1 VRRRDFIAGLGGA
14 AVWPLVA
21 LAQQAAL
28 PMIGYLSPGSRD
40 RAATRLLAFRQ
51 GLSES
56 GFIEGRNVAIEYR
69 WADYHLEEMP
79 ALAADL
85 VHRQVKVIVVAGVPA
100 ALAAKAATRTI
111 PIVFTFG
118 IDPVA
123 LGLVASLNRPGGN
136 ITGVANLGGLH
147 P

>member
-1 VRRRDFIAGLGGA
+1 VKRREFIALLGTA
-14 AVWPLVA
+14 AAWPVA
-21 LAQQAAL
+21 ARAQQTAL
-28 PMIGYLSPGSRD
+28 SVIGYLSPGSLD

-56 GFIEGRNVAIEYR
+56 GFIERRNVAIEYR

-123 LGLVASLNRPGGN
+123 LGLVASLNRPGGQHHRR
-136 ITGVANLGGLH
+136 G
-147 P
+147 